1 MEGTM
6 SFHISVRSGML
17 WIQESCDLPVSSVV
31 VQPGDYELKHIG
43 VLPTP
48 PAASSELKEKEGLVV
63 AKMSHF
69 YQHEDEHG
77 DE

>member
-1 MEGTM
+1 MA
-6 SFHISVRSGML
+6 
-17 WIQESCDLPVSSVV
+17 